1 MIKFLHPFTKYYI
14 YITDMLKAR
23 ESQGQV
29 LDSLKE
35 SPIQKEC
42 DALKQVILSNRK
54 KHNVRRSLLRDHTL
68 SGAVLPQHVAG
79 RGA

>member
-1 MIKFLHPFTKYYI
+1 VVNRGLIALRNRGFS
-14 YITDMLKAR
+14 AS

-42 DALKQVILSNRK
+42 DAKIDQTLAEIQQILGIEINK
-54 KHNVRRSLLRDHTL
+54 EANE
-68 SGAVLPQHVAG
+68 
-79 RGA
+79 

>member
-1 MIKFLHPFTKYYI
+1 MN
-14 YITDMLKAR
+14 AG

-54 KHNVRRSLLRDHTL
+54 KHTALDAKIDQTL
-68 SGAVLPQHVAG
+68 AEIQKILGVNL
-79 RGA
+79 